1 MIGKRFEPRSN
12 INLIEKDHLG
22 DWCFEKDCCL
32 ATNISTTCGEDI
44 DISTLKMA
52 SAQVV
57 TMSVIKNSPPQDSSC
72 PDDHFQ

>member
-32 ATNISTTCGEDI
+32 ATNISTTCSEDI
-44 DISTLKMA
+44 LTLKMA
-52 SAQVV
+52 SVQVFG
-57 TMSVIKNSPPQDSSC
+57 TSIASNSPSQDSSH
-72 PDDHFQ
+72 PDDLFQ